1 MASAQSGTAGH
12 HEAAARSPLA
22 EMLVIATPAAISM
35 LSFALMQ
42 FVDRLLCS
50 RLISPEALTA
60 AGNGGIASWVPSSVV
75 MGVMGVIN
83 TYVSQNLG
91 AGRPERGPK
100 YAWAGLWMCLGVW
113 LIVLL
118 PFAAAFPWVYTL
130 MRETLGLPGVSDH
143 VHRMESVYG
152 RTILAGAVVMLGAR
166 AMGHYFYGMHRP
178 RVVMVST
185 IAGNIT
191 NLGVSVALILWA
203 MGRTDLAPEP
213 RAELALAMAALGTVA
228 GVMIEFLIPM
238 TIFLSPSF
246 NRLYATRASWR
257 PAWEPVKDILRI
269 GWPGGVMFGNEMVC
283 WWIFMGGFVASFDRG
298 SALAVHGPA
307 GWITHQYMMLS
318 FMPAVG
324 ISIAT
329 TAMVGKCIG
338 MKRHDLAA
346 SRTWLGVR
354 ITLAYMGACAL
365 CFVLFGRL
373 MAAPFLPPD
382 IPPDQAARIV
392 ELTRWM
398 LVLAATFQ
406 LFDGLAITISGA
418 LRGAGDTVWPGVVTI
433 FMSWGIIVGAGW
445 LTVNYIPA
453 LSSYGPWAASSL
465 YIILLSLVLLA
476 RFLGGRWKSI
486 KVLRDPTVGEAVEGG
501 HPVLASDPGP
511 GAIAM
516 APGLDIPA
524 DGVETGADA
533 TQAPGAARR

>member
-1 MASAQSGTAGH
+1 MAPSQQTSTEGLPSA
-12 HEAAARSPLA
+12 ERSPLA
-22 EMLVIATPAAISM
+22 EMMVIATPAAISM

-113 LIVLL
+113 LVVLL
-118 PFAAAFPWVYTL
+118 PFALAFPSVYGL
-130 MRETLGLPGVSDH
+130 MRETLGLPGVSEH
-143 VHRMESVYG
+143 VHRMESIYG
-152 RTILAGAVVMLGAR
+152 RVILCGAVVMLWAR

-178 RVVMVST
+178 GVVMVST
-185 IAGNIT
+185 ICGNLT
-191 NLGVSVALILWA
+191 NLAVSIGLILWA
-203 MGRTDLAPEP
+203 MSRHDLAPEP
-213 RAELALAMAALGTVA
+213 RAELALGGAALGTVA
-228 GVMIEFLIPM
+228 GVTVEFLIPM
-238 TIFLSPSF
+238 VIFVSPSM
-246 NRLYATRASWR
+246 NRRYATRRSWR
-257 PAWEPVKDILRI
+257 PAWEPVQDILRI

-283 WWIFMGGFVASFDRG
+283 WWIFMGGFVASFDHG
-298 SALAVHGPA
+298 SDTAVHGPA

-338 MKRHDLAA
+338 AGRHDLAA

-354 ITLAYMGACAL
+354 LTMVYMGACAL

-373 MAAPFLPPD
+373 MSTPFLPADVSPE
-382 IPPDQAARIV
+382 QGARII
-392 ELTRWM
+392 ELARWM

-406 LFDGLAITISGA
+406 LFDGMAITLSGA

-433 FMSWGIIVGAGW
+433 FMSWGVIVGGGW
-445 LTVNYIPA
+445 FAVNHLPA

-465 YIILLSLVLLA
+465 YIILLSLILLA
-476 RFLGGRWKSI
+476 RFLSGRWKSI

-501 HPVLASDPGP
+501 HPVLVSDPGP
-511 GAIAM
+511 GAIAI
-516 APGLDIPA
+516 APGLDIPV
-524 DGVETGADA
+524 DGVGSS
-533 TQAPGAARR
+533 QGAATAPERPDR